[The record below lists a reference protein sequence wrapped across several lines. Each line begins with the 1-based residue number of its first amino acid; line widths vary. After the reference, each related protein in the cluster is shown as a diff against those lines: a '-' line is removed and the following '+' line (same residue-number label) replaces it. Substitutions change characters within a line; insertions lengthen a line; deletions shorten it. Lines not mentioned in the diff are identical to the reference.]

1 MSDNADAKM
10 LRDLMGSGLTE
21 SEALDALGNIRK
33 LRKEKEQETPAP
45 YFQHQMNTP
54 KKANSMVKTARKGG
68 YVKAADGCAKRGKT
82 RGRIV

>member
-33 LRKEKEQETPAP
+33 LRKEKEQEVPTGPVNP
-45 YFQHQMNTP
+45 SFP
-54 KKANSMVKTARKGG
+54 SKKATPVVKMARKGG
-68 YVKAADGCAKRGKT
+68 KVKSIDGCAIRGKT
-82 RGRIV
+82 RAKQK